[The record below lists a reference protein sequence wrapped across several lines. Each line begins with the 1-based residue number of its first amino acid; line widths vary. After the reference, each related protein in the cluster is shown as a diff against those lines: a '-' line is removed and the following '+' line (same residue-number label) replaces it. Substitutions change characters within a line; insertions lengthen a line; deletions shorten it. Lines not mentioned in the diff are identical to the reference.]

1 MFFRAF
7 IGWSAP
13 DIGRD
18 IEDGVPGISGSIA
31 QDNSLPPLPG
41 WNLTHFKLV
50 QFNSGLRMLKYYD
63 GATISGTVSTPDGM
77 AVANANVTVL
87 DEYRTPHATV
97 TTDKYGK
104 YSILVPAGNLTLAVS
119 MGTPEEDIE
128 KVFKTS
134 NNVLMREENIIITEE
149 QAMRQ
154 TSSEINIDLEVKPS
168 SVSGRLYWDMDKDGE
183 FGGDDESI
191 PLIDVLAHN
200 KRSEETVTVKT
211 NSNGKYDFEG
221 LSLIHI

>member
-1 MFFRAF
+1 
-7 IGWSAP
+7 
-13 DIGRD
+13 
-18 IEDGVPGISGSIA
+18 
-31 QDNSLPPLPG
+31 
-41 WNLTHFKLV
+41 
-50 QFNSGLRMLKYYD
+50 
-63 GATISGTVSTPDGM
+63 M

-104 YSILVPAGNLTLAVS
+104 YSILVPAGNLTLVVS
-119 MGTPEEDIE
+119 MGTPVEDIE
-128 KVFKTS
+128 KYFKTS

-168 SVSGRLYWDMDKDGE
+168 SVSGRLYWDMDKDDE

-191 PLIDVLAHN
+191 PLVDVLAHN

-221 LSLIHI
+221 LAPGEYTLTTNIEGHEIELLLIWALLQ